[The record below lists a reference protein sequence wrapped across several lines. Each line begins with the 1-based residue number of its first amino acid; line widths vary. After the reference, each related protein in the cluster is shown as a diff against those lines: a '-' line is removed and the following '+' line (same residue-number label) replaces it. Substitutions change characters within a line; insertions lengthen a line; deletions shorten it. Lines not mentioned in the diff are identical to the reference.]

1 MLKGVTLGLID
12 RCASISFP
20 AKVAVI
26 YYLNLLN
33 LVSYLSAKQLLMIN
47 S

>member
-12 RCASISFP
+12 RCASISIP

-26 YYLNLLN
+26 CYLNLLN
-33 LVSYLSAKQLLMIN
+33 LVSYLSAKQLLIIN